1 MAGLQVLEDKFGAQ
15 GFAVAGFYSNDFNQ
29 VGDPDKC
36 DNKYMITF
44 DTFRSDPVK
53 GANARPV
60 FKWLA
65 GEPNPGPASSPAP
78 TWNFHKYLVSKTG
91 KVVAHWPED
100 VAPPTSANDESN
112 VIVKAIKAEL
122 AK

>member
-36 DNKYMITF
+36 D
-44 DTFRSDPVK
+44 
-53 GANARPV
+53 NARPV